1 MRGNQEKMLVEVGAI
16 DRTEKMGEFR
26 RGRRRDPDERGGEE
40 KKEGRRKKNI
50 REEGKK

>member
-1 MRGNQEKMLVEVGAI
+1 MEVGAI
-16 DRTEKMGEFR
+16 DRIEKRGEFG

-40 KKEGRRKKNI
+40 KKEVRRKKNI